1 MKNLGEMLRK
11 AQEMQGR
18 MGEMQEELAR
28 QEVEGVSG
36 AGLVRVVLS
45 GKGELKAIKIDPSL
59 MKPDETEVLED
70 LIAAAHKDAKTKS
83 EELVKEEMAK
93 LTGGLPLPPGFSLPI

>member
-11 AQEMQGR
+11 AQEMQSQ

-28 QEVEGVSG
+28 REVDGAAG
-36 AGLVRVVLS
+36 AGLVRVTLS
-45 GKGELKAIKIDPSL
+45 GKGEMKGIKIDPSL
-59 MKPDETEVLED
+59 LKPEDKEVLQD
-70 LIAAAHKDAKTKS
+70 LIVAAHQDAKNKS